1 MVKERLCAWMCAYA
15 FDTHD
20 LHPPI
25 SHVSSEFQHLIPS
38 FLTQGPIINGGN
50 DAPGEAPGEETLS
63 PPATPQQSGTS
74 TISTNASPGPDHFV
88 SAPSTPADALE
99 HTHVPPVPPEESERA
114 MPRVE
119 KAAPGANGLQSLQAG
134 AMPSAQPLPHPS
146 HAAPSINTHAGLA
159 RAETTLSE
167 AEQTEVT
174 TAFSGGGPS
183 GGQGTAAG
191 EERQESR
198 ERRRDVV
205 SAEGAGGAGGGGA
218 VAGDEASALFAAPAA
233 TGGGSGGGAC

>member
-1 MVKERLCAWMCAYA
+1 VHGCAHA
-15 FDTHD
+15 FDTRD
-20 LHPPI
+20 LHLPF
-25 SHVSSEFQHLIPS
+25 SHVSSGFKHLIPS
-38 FLTQGPIINGGN
+38 CLAQGPIINGGN

-63 PPATPQQSGTS
+63 PPATPPQSGTS

-114 MPRVE
+114 MPLVE
-119 KAAPGANGLQSLQAG
+119 KAAREANGLQGLQAC

-167 AEQTEVT
+167 AAQTEVT
-174 TAFSGGGPS
+174 TAFAGGESS

-191 EERQESR
+191 EEKQESR
-198 ERRRDVV
+198 ERSREVV
-205 SAEGAGGAGGGGA
+205 AAEGASGAGVGGA

-233 TGGGSGGGAC
+233 TTGGGSWGGAC